1 MPEQSEIIGKMQKMT
16 WKTAE
21 TLGFLR
27 FFLNLIEKLSY
38 LDTKL
43 SYGPLFDPQGGVP
56 PPKFE
61 KMTIFDIFHDFLRF
75 PN

>member
-38 LDTKL
+38 LNTKL

-56 PPKFE
+56 PLKNE
-61 KMTIFDIFHDFLRF
+61 IFNFFAKSGNFWVAIF
-75 PN
+75 